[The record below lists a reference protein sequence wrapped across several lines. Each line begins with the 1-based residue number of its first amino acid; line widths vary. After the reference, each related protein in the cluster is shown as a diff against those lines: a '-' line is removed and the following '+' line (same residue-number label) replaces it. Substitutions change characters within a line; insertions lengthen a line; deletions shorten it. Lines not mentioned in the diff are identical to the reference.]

1 MKVSIITSCFNRERT
16 IRETIESVLDQ
27 DYKNIEY
34 IIVDGASS
42 DKTLQIINEYRNKVS
57 IVISEPDK
65 GMYEAIN
72 KGIRAASG
80 DIIGLLHSDDK
91 LFSHTTISNIVNKYE
106 QTGADLIY
114 GNGMFVDPIKTNHI
128 IRDWK
133 SGTYTKDK
141 IKRGWLPLH
150 PTVYIKASC
159 FDILGL
165 YNENYKIAADS
176 DFLVRCLYKENLSVS
191 YLNEYIV
198 CMRMGGAST
207 NLKKAR
213 QKWKEDIALYRSHGF
228 SPYIVVMQKI
238 ISKIPQFIN
247 ARFNTSLK

>member
-1 MKVSIITSCFNRERT
+1 MKVSIITSCFNREST
-16 IRETIESVLDQ
+16 IRETIESVLAQ

-34 IIVDGASS
+34 IIVDGAST
-42 DKTLQIINEYRNKVS
+42 DKTIQIINEYRDKVS
-57 IVISEPDK
+57 IIISEPDK

-72 KGIRAASG
+72 KGIRTASG
-80 DIIGLLHSDDK
+80 DVVGLLHSDDK
-91 LFSHTTISNIVNKYE
+91 LFSPIIISSIVKRFE
-106 QTGADLIY
+106 QTGSDLIY
-114 GNGMFVDPIKTNHI
+114 GNGMFVNPIKKQQV

-133 SGTYTKDK
+133 SGIYTKNK

-159 FDILGL
+159 FNILGL
-165 YNENYKIAADS
+165 YNEDYKIAADS
-176 DFLVRCLYKENLSVS
+176 DFLIRCLYKENLSVS

-207 NLKKAR
+207 SFKKTR
-213 QKWKEDIALYRSHGF
+213 QKWKEDIQLYRSHGF
-228 SPYIVVMQKI
+228 SPYIVVIQKI

-247 ARFNTSLK
+247 ARFNSPLK